1 MMQTVDMKNAEK
13 QVFRLATF
21 EDGLWEIYLG
31 LFFTVMSFYSLTRE
45 LLGPALNAA
54 LVLGICLF
62 LVGLVWIAKKS
73 ITQPRLGRVKFGTRT
88 QQKIRTAS
96 LVTWGLVIATF
107 ALMILGSR
115 QLLNEPT
122 WERLPQWFS
131 DFDVDLFFAL
141 LIVATFSLI
150 AYATGA
156 RRFYFYGLLLGV
168 SNFMTTVLSVY
179 NDVKFGWPVALA
191 GLIITAVGVSV
202 LIRFFQDYS
211 VSSEETVDG

>member
-1 MMQTVDMKNAEK
+1 MQTVNMKDAEK

-31 LFFTVMSFYSLTRE
+31 LFFTLMSLYEITRE
-45 LLGPALNAA
+45 LLGPALNAIF
-54 LVLGICLF
+54 VLGVTLL
-62 LVGLVWIAKKS
+62 LVGTAWLIKKRY
-73 ITQPRLGRVKFGTRT
+73 TQPRAGLVKFGSRTR
-88 QQKIRTAS
+88 QKIRIAN
-96 LVTWGLVIATF
+96 LFTWGLVLATF
-107 ALMILGSR
+107 ALLILGANS
-115 QLLNEPT
+115 LLSEPT

-131 DFDVDLFFAL
+131 DFGVDLLFAL
-141 LIVATFSLI
+141 LIAAFFSLI
-150 AYATGA
+150 AYTTGA

-179 NDVKFGWPVALA
+179 NEVKFGWPVALA

-202 LIRFFQDYS
+202 LIRFLQDYS